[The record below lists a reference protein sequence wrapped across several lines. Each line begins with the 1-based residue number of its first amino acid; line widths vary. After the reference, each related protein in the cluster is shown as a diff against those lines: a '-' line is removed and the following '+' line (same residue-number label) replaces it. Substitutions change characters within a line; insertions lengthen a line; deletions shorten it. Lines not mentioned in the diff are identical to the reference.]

1 LLNLA
6 FSSILIDVSKLKR
19 SPCLGYS
26 KEKKI
31 DSHAPFVLMN
41 QKIYQ
46 IIEDLK
52 IIKNEYSDYLLTPG
66 KVFLA
71 NAIE

>member
-1 LLNLA
+1 MCSSDLNLA

-26 KEKKI
+26 KSKKV
-31 DSHAPFVLMN
+31 DPHAPFVLMN
-41 QKIYQ
+41 QKVYQ

-52 IIKNEYSDYLLTPG
+52 TIQNEYRDRKS
-66 KVFLA
+66 VV
-71 NAIE
+71 